1 MVVPASTPPG
11 SRRDERSL
19 HPVIDFRPIA
29 AILGVLLAILG
40 TTMMIPALVD
50 LIAGKGDFL
59 AYIASATITVFVG
72 FSLWLAGRT
81 SEMERLGLRQAFV
94 LTAASWV
101 LLSAFAAIP
110 FMWSQTNLPF
120 VDAYFEAMSGL
131 TTTGATVISNL
142 DTRPPGILIWRAF
155 LHWYGGVGIIVMAMA
170 LLPMLHVGGMQLFRA
185 ESSDK
190 SEKLLPRAAQMAKSI
205 LGAYIVL
212 SLACAATYAICG
224 MSVFDAVAHAM
235 ATISTGGFSTHD
247 ASIGYF
253 KSPAI
258 EYAAI
263 FFMLSGS
270 LPFVLYLRVL
280 AGDFSRIV
288 ANTEVRLFL
297 GLVVFFALVSTVE
310 QVRGGIAIGET
321 ALRQALFNVVSIMST
336 TGFVA
341 TDFTHWGTPT
351 EALYFILLFLGACTG
366 STAGGMKSFR
376 IAILGSALSQH
387 LKRIIYPN
395 GVFPVRYGGQP
406 IGDDLVA
413 SVLSF
418 AFLYLACFMIIGI
431 VINALGFDMI
441 TAFSASIT
449 AMANVGPGLGTVIG
463 PAQNFATLPDHVIWL
478 LSFGMLLGRLELFT
492 VLVLFLPSFWRR

>member
-1 MVVPASTPPG
+1 
-11 SRRDERSL
+11 
-19 HPVIDFRPIA
+19 VIDLRPIA

-50 LIAGKGDFL
+50 VASGEGDYL
-59 AYIASATITVFVG
+59 VYAATAVITAFVG
-72 FSLWLAGRT
+72 LSLWLAGRS
-81 SEMERLGLRQAFV
+81 SEVEKLDLRQAFV
-94 LTAASWV
+94 LTTASWA

-110 FMWSQTNLPF
+110 FMWADTGLSFT
-120 VDAYFEAMSGL
+120 DAYFEAMSGL
-131 TTTGATVISNL
+131 TTTGATVISHL
-142 DTRPPGILIWRAF
+142 DDRPGGVLIWRAF
-155 LHWYGGVGIIVMAMA
+155 LHWYGGIGIIVLAMA
-170 LLPMLHVGGMQLFRA
+170 LLPMLRIGGMQLFRA

-190 SEKLLPRAAQMAKSI
+190 SEKMLPRAAQMAKSL
-205 LGAYIVL
+205 LGTYLLL
-212 SLACAATYAICG
+212 SFACAMTYAFCG

-258 EYAAI
+258 DYAAV

-280 AGDFSRIV
+280 AGDFSRLF

-297 GLVVFFALVSTVE
+297 SLVVIFTLISMIE
-310 QVRGGIAIGET
+310 QVRGDIAVGET
-321 ALRQALFNVVSIMST
+321 ALRQGLFNVVSLIST

-341 TDFTHWGTPT
+341 TDYTHWGPPT
-351 EALYFILLFLGACTG
+351 DALYFIILFLGGCTG
-366 STAGGMKSFR
+366 STTGGMKSFR
-376 IAILGSALSQH
+376 IAILGSALGQH

-395 GVFPVRYGGQP
+395 GVFPVRYGGKP
-406 IGDDLVA
+406 IGDEVVA

-418 AFLYLACFMIIGI
+418 AFLYLATFLGLGI
-431 VINALGFDMI
+431 AINALGYDLI
-441 TAFSASIT
+441 TSFSTSIT
-449 AMANVGPGLGTVIG
+449 ALANVGPGLGPVVG
-463 PAQNFATLPDHVIWL
+463 PAQNFEGLPDHVIWL
-478 LSFGMLLGRLELFT
+478 MSFAMLLGRLELFT

>member
-1 MVVPASTPPG
+1 
-11 SRRDERSL
+11 
-19 HPVIDFRPIA
+19 VIDFRPIA

-50 LIAGKGDFL
+50 LIAGNGDFL
-59 AYIASATITVFVG
+59 AFVASAAITVFVG

-81 SEMERLGLRQAFV
+81 SEVERLGLRQAFV
-94 LTAASWV
+94 LTAASWT

-110 FMWSQTNLPF
+110 FMWSQTELPF

-142 DTRPPGILIWRAF
+142 DTRPHGILIWRAF
-155 LHWYGGVGIIVMAMA
+155 LHWYGGIGIIVMAMA
-170 LLPMLHVGGMQLFRA
+170 LLPMMHVGGMQLFRA

-205 LGAYIVL
+205 VGTYVVL
-212 SLACAATYAICG
+212 SLACAATYAVCG
-224 MSVFDAVAHAM
+224 MSLFDAVAHAM
-235 ATISTGGFSTHD
+235 STISTGGFSTHD

-253 KSPAI
+253 NSPAI
-258 EYAAI
+258 EYVAI
-263 FFMLSGS
+263 FFMLSGA

-280 AGDFSRIV
+280 AGDFSRLV

-297 GLVVFFALVSTVE
+297 AMVVVFTLISTLE
-310 QVRGGIAIGET
+310 QVAGGIAIGET
-321 ALRQALFNVVSIMST
+321 ALRHAMFNVVSLITT

-341 TDFTHWGTPT
+341 TDFTDWGPPT
-351 EALYFILLFLGACTG
+351 DALYFIILFLGGCTG
-366 STAGGMKSFR
+366 STSGGMKSFR

-406 IGDDLVA
+406 IGDDVVA
-413 SVLSF
+413 SVLAF
-418 AFLYLACFMIIGI
+418 AFLYLACFMIVGI
-431 VINALGFDMI
+431 VINAVGFDMT
-441 TAFSASIT
+441 TALSASIAT
-449 AMANVGPGLGTVIG
+449 LGNVGPGLGPVVG
-463 PAQNFATLPDHVIWL
+463 PAQNFAALPDRVTWL
-478 LSFGMLLGRLELFT
+478 LSFGMLVGRLELFT